1 MLATVGTNEY
11 DALIADPI
19 GKSQIGG
26 DMAMLSGNLMDFPAE
41 AQDLSNFTFGDD
53 AYDEEIVEVPQENP
67 GKEST
72 GTSKLLQRWWWRQSA
87 LVLHGG
93 RRYFLFDLKGM
104 ELTCVLALFHSL
116 SQLDFY
122 NTFFFVTFIGRWTR
136 EEHLA
141 FIKGLEM
148 YGKGWKKIASLI
160 KTRTVVQI
168 RTHAQK
174 YFLKLSKARQNGE
187 HPLSKGVNRSGIDG
201 ARKRRPKK
209 TDRPLA
215 LCPAVKQYFQKPLLG
230 DSRGASPTIN
240 ATSSAANEGKQNN
253 VAMSNQ
259 NSSAGYRAGN
269 QAAGKALGEG
279 LLDAESGLFNFL
291 SPVLNSDAG
300 NTTASDTQSVNSG
313 HSNSNSSLATVSPP
327 LWYTKGAHLT
337 NLLKDAEGLDWC
349 SDKGIPHNDSVLSFT
364 TSTSISTA
372 ASSPSDASKDGVDGP
387 GATTT
392 TNRNEF
398 QPWNLVHQQQ
408 LYREEAA
415 TSVRGG
421 GQGALA
427 SSIGGSAL
435 YPSLEG
441 LPLPPSKRTKVEAG
455 DPEVMQQPK
464 GIADGPLA
472 HSAFGSNNSGS
483 SGVEGKPLPA
493 DLSESRMMEQMLSN
507 QMAMQRQINEL
518 RNEARKAQH
527 GASPRAAVGAS
538 AAQA

>member
-1 MLATVGTNEY
+1 
-11 DALIADPI
+11 
-19 GKSQIGG
+19 
-26 DMAMLSGNLMDFPAE
+26 MAMLSGNLMDFPAE
-41 AQDLSNFTFGDD
+41 EQDLSNFTFGDD
-53 AYDEEIVEVPQENP
+53 GYDEEIVEVPQENP

-72 GTSKLLQRWWWRQSA
+72 
-87 LVLHGG
+87 
-93 RRYFLFDLKGM
+93 
-104 ELTCVLALFHSL
+104 
-116 SQLDFY
+116 
-122 NTFFFVTFIGRWTR
+122 GRWTR

-215 LCPAVKQYFQKPLLG
+215 LCPALKQYFRKPLLG

-259 NSSAGYRAGN
+259 ASSAGYRAGN

-291 SPVLNSDAG
+291 SPVLNSDDG

-327 LWYTKGAHLT
+327 VWYTKGAHLT

-372 ASSPSDASKDGVDGP
+372 ASSPSDASKDGVNGP
-387 GATTT
+387 GGSTTT

-435 YPSLEG
+435 YPSLEASS

-464 GIADGPLA
+464 GIAGGPLA
-472 HSAFGSNNSGS
+472 HSAFGSNNSKNSNNSGS
-483 SGVEGKPLPA
+483 SGVEGKPIPA

-507 QMAMQRQINEL
+507 QLAMQRQINEL
-518 RNEARKAQH
+518 RSEARKAQH
-527 GASPRAAVGAS
+527 GTSPRAAVGAS
-538 AAQA
+538 AAQT